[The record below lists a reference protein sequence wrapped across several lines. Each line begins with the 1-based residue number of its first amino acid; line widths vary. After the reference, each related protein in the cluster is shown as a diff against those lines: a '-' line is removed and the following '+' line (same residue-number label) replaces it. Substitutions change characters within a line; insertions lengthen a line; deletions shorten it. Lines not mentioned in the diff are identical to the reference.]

1 MDWNTLPGFNENY
14 SKIRARQHNT
24 FGGKVVEVLYGALDE
39 NNNPV
44 YPKDADTDGHGRWFG
59 IEIDGDYRMFSW
71 KHPASEGGN
80 IEYGTDHGENAL
92 EDMENDIRRKL
103 SICREVEEVTRTNK
117 GEGTEALEALK
128 SEWEAMTDWGTP
140 KEQEYTRRYER
151 ALAEYNIRYEEME
164 QNRAD
169 KQAIVD
175 KANELSTSQSWKQT
189 AEEFR
194 TLQDEWDEIPS
205 AGREN
210 DDALWKQFSAA
221 RKAFNQSRKH
231 FFENLDARNAENKE
245 KKEALIAEAK
255 GLLENVT
262 NWKAA
267 GEKINDL
274 MESWKQSGSAGR
286 DNDDA
291 LWTEFNG
298 LRRQF
303 FAARKAF
310 FEERDS
316 QRKDSVDK
324 KSALIAEAKAIVEG
338 GDFTKEKTDRMK
350 ELDKEWRSA
359 GYSGKDDN
367 DRLWNEFTAVKDEF
381 WNGKR
386 SENKKRFQ
394 EIIDRKNSTIA
405 SMKEQINEL
414 EIKKFET
421 ENFDRIRGYERRVDE
436 LKDIIDNLT
445 KDIEDLTKKL
455 NS

>member
-80 IEYGTDHGENAL
+80 VEYGTDHGDNAL

-103 SICREVEEVTRTNK
+103 SICREVEEVTRANK

-189 AEEFR
+189 AEDFR
-194 TLQDEWDEIPS
+194 ALQEEWDEIPS

-316 QRKDSVDK
+316 QRKESVDK
-324 KSALIAEAKAIVEG
+324 KSALIAEAKEIVEG

-350 ELDKEWRSA
+350 ELDKEWRNA

-394 EIIDRKNSTIA
+394 EIIDRKNSTIN